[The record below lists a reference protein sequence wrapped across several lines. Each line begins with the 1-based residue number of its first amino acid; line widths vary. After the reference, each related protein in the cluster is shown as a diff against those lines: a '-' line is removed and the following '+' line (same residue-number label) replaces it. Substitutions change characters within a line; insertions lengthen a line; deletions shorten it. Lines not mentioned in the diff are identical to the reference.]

1 MSFLFKSKIKS
12 RRGAKKQRNQ
22 TSEEILKRLEDYL
35 KENSGEPAEFLVR
48 FWKDQEH
55 VFTYKEIREA
65 ILSEIV
71 TEEMLELWRQDYSV
85 LVSQKMSSLWQ
96 QAIKTGSTGQ
106 PLLNHLSSGFS
117 FDVNKPSVQ
126 FWIKN
131 RGADFVTAV
140 TAEQKEAMKALLTRH
155 LNGGY
160 TVDELSRVIRPCI
173 GLTKQQAEANLR
185 YYNTIKET
193 LQKDHPRMK
202 KESAE
207 KKAREAALKYAEK
220 QHRQRAYTIAQTE
233 MAFAYNKGMD
243 EGIRQGQQQGLLGV
257 MEKRWITS
265 GDANVCAR
273 CAALNGIQIAMD
285 TEFDFKG
292 RVLFTGQKLTPPAHP
307 RCACAVQYIEIESS
321 VFEVEN
327 PEKLHL
333 TFEDNKLDLVESQIQ
348 DEYHLIPEEHRSIIE
363 SAIRDVRI
371 YEGNSK
377 YDRGNGILYLGNGL
391 ENGEVIHEMAHA
403 LETSLMLYENPDFI
417 EVLQSGFED
426 FEWKDIVYVPDEYG
440 KPVCFIRNPKLIS
453 EYQGRLYEEVGFWG
467 DDDKLNPYSLGD
479 YFAEGYKEFILNP
492 ENLKTCD
499 RKLYD
504 FIKGLVE

>member
-12 RRGAKKQRNQ
+12 RGGAKKQKDQ

-55 VFTYKEIREA
+55 VFTYKEIRQA
-65 ILSEIV
+65 ILAGTI

-85 LVSQKMSSLWQ
+85 FVSQKMNSLWQ
-96 QAIKTGSTGQ
+96 QAMKAGSAGQPVLNQLSTG
-106 PLLNHLSSGFS
+106 FR
-117 FDVNKPSVQ
+117 FEVNKPSVQ
-126 FWIKN
+126 AWIKN

-140 TAEQKEAMKALLTRH
+140 TTEQKEAMKALLTRH

-207 KKAREAALKYAEK
+207 KKAREAALKYAER

-243 EGIRQGQQQGLLGV
+243 EGIRQGQEQGLLGS

-273 CAALNGIQIAMD
+273 CAALNGIQIPMD

-292 RVLFTGQKLTPPAHP
+292 KVLFSGQKLTPPAHP
-307 RCACAVQYIEIESS
+307 RCACAVQYIEIEPP
-321 VFEVEN
+321 VFDN
-327 PEKLHL
+327 P
-333 TFEDNKLDLVESQIQ
+333 
-348 DEYHLIPEEHRSIIE
+348 
-363 SAIRDVRI
+363 
-371 YEGNSK
+371 
-377 YDRGNGILYLGNGL
+377 
-391 ENGEVIHEMAHA
+391 
-403 LETSLMLYENPDFI
+403 
-417 EVLQSGFED
+417 
-426 FEWKDIVYVPDEYG
+426 
-440 KPVCFIRNPKLIS
+440 
-453 EYQGRLYEEVGFWG
+453 
-467 DDDKLNPYSLGD
+467 
-479 YFAEGYKEFILNP
+479 
-492 ENLKTCD
+492 
-499 RKLYD
+499 
-504 FIKGLVE
+504 